1 VPEPVQLP
9 SPCVV
14 VLVGPGASGKST
26 WAAAHFASAVIV
38 SSDRLRALVGTGE
51 DDIGASEDA
60 FTLLGTIVER
70 RLSRGLTTV
79 IDTLGL
85 DDEKRLGWLAAAK
98 RHRMP
103 CVAVTFDTTA
113 EECRARN
120 RGRPNQIPAKV
131 LSAQLRSWRRVREQ
145 LPVEGFD
152 TVVPVVPA
160 RPDPLRPDPLRVVP
174 RAFVDATTSA
184 RRQAEGPAGL
194 RFGLHLGS
202 FNFSGGASGTRD
214 ALRQIAA
221 TAESA
226 GFGAIYVMDHFRQ
239 IPQIGRPWE
248 DFLESYTTLAYLAA
262 CTERARLGVLVTGVT
277 YRNPAHLG
285 KIIATLDVLS
295 GGRAVCGIGLAWY
308 RDEHA
313 AYGWEFPTT
322 LERYGLLEDALRLLP
337 LLWGPGTP
345 SYEGRYVKAPEA
357 MCYPRPLQAHVPV
370 IVGGGGERRTLRLA
384 ARYADA
390 ANVTGDKETVRR
402 KAAILRD
409 HCEAEGRDPATVEL
423 THLSP
428 VLVGAD
434 DRHVAELVERFR
446 PRRSDPARAAAA
458 MNAGTVTDHVGRF
471 RELAE
476 AGVREVMVR
485 LPDPLGAGSMD
496 QMSRVISAFR

>member
-1 VPEPVQLP
+1 MPDPLQLP

-26 WAAAHFASAVIV
+26 WAAAHFPADLIV
-38 SSDRLRALVGTGE
+38 SSDRLRALVGSGE

-60 FTLLGTIVER
+60 FALLSTVVER

-85 DDEKRLGWLAAAK
+85 DVEMRLAWLDAAK

-103 CVAVTFDTTA
+103 CVAVTFDTA
-113 EECRARN
+113 ADECRARN
-120 RGRPNQIPAKV
+120 RGRPNQIPANV
-131 LSAQLRSWRRVREQ
+131 LTSQLRSWRQAREQ
-145 LPVEGFD
+145 LPTEGFD
-152 TVVPVVPA
+152 AVVSAVPV
-160 RPDPLRPDPLRVVP
+160 RVVP
-174 RAFVDATTSA
+174 RAFVGASESA
-184 RRQAEGPAGL
+184 RRQAEEPAGL
-194 RFGLHLGS
+194 RFGLHVGS
-202 FNFSGGASGTRD
+202 FNFTAGTAAARE
-214 ALRQIAA
+214 ALRLIAT

-226 GFGAIYVMDHFRQ
+226 GFDAIYVMDHFRQ
-239 IPQIGRPWE
+239 IPQLGRPWE

-262 CTERARLGVLVTGVT
+262 CTDRARLGALVTGIT

-313 AYGWEFPTT
+313 AYGWDFPPAR
-322 LERYGLLEDALRLLP
+322 ERYGLLEDTLRLLP

-345 SYEGRYVKAPEA
+345 SYEGTYVKAPEA
-357 MCYPRPLQAHVPV
+357 MCYPRPLQSHVPV

-390 ANVTGDKETVRR
+390 ANVMGDKETVRH
-402 KAAILRD
+402 KAAVLRA
-409 HCEAEGRDPATVEL
+409 HCEAEGRDPSAVEL
-423 THLSP
+423 THLSS

-434 DRHVAELVERFR
+434 DRHVAEQVERFR
-446 PRRSDPARAAAA
+446 PRRRAPARAASD

-476 AGVREVMVR
+476 AGAREVMVR
-485 LPDPLGAGSMD
+485 LPDPLDPGAME
-496 QMSRVISAFR
+496 QMSQVISMFR